1 MSVAFSVK
9 ADILGKDTRIVAI
22 GIFFN
27 GSREQFDDAGR
38 VATQFFTDARDCGLM
53 ICDSAEIPVYLCYVP
68 YEEPKAPRTAPEAKK
83 VPSSTQTARRQRSKN
98 KPTSSKV
105 THLPLNIG
113 QSEAAHRRPEG

>member
-1 MSVAFSVK
+1 MSVAFSIK
-9 ADILGKDTRIVAI
+9 AEMLGKDTRIVAI

-38 VATQFFTDARDCGLM
+38 VATQFCTDARDCGLM
-53 ICDSAEIPVYLCYVP
+53 ICDSAEIPMYLCC
-68 YEEPKAPRTAPEAKK
+68 
-83 VPSSTQTARRQRSKN
+83 
-98 KPTSSKV
+98 SKV